1 MINEIFS
8 RIPKSERNDL
18 IIAWVG
24 IAIAFT
30 LVFIRGGV
38 TPTGFM
44 IFFVISLLTVG
55 MGFLLHELAHKFTA
69 IKFGYWA
76 QFRKDNQMLLVA
88 VALAALVGVV
98 FAAPGATMI
107 YGQQGREMQKR
118 ENGIISVAGPVTNLL
133 LCIVFFVIVVIGTM
147 MGYGTV
153 AGTNMVTFLIF
164 EIGLIG
170 LSVNA
175 MIAFFNMLPVSVLDG
190 RKILS
195 WNPAIFAIVIVL
207 AFVILLVSYDY
218 GGSLTTI
225 LNAIVK

>member
-38 TPTGFM
+38 TPEIFM

-88 VALAALVGVV
+88 VAVAALVGVV

-118 ENGIISVAGPVTNLL
+118 ENGLISVAGPVTNLL
-133 LCIVFFVIVVIGTM
+133 LCIVFFIIVVIACM
-147 MGYGTV
+147 MGYGTL
-153 AGTNMVTFLIF
+153 AGKNILTDIIF
-164 EIGLIG
+164 NIGLVG

-190 RKILS
+190 RKVLS
-195 WNPAIFAIVIVL
+195 WNPAVFAIVILL
-207 AFVILLVSYDY
+207 AFAILLISYDY
-218 GGSLTTI
+218 CGSLTMI
-225 LNAIVK
+225 LNTIVR

>member
-8 RIPKSERNDL
+8 RIPASERNDL
-18 IIAWVG
+18 IIAWVA

-38 TPTGFM
+38 NPQTFAL
-44 IFFVISLLTVG
+44 FFVISLLTVG
-55 MGFLLHELAHKFTA
+55 VGFMLHELAHKFTA

-107 YGQQGREMQKR
+107 YGQQGREMLKK
-118 ENGIISVAGPVTNLL
+118 ENGIISAAGPVTNLL
-133 LCIVFFVIVVIGTM
+133 LCIPFFIILVISVLMGFGTL
-147 MGYGTV
+147 T
-153 AGTNMVTFLIF
+153 GTNMLTFILY
-164 EIGLIG
+164 EIGIIG
-170 LSVNA
+170 LSVNS

-195 WNPAIFAIVIVL
+195 WNPAVFSVIIIL
-207 AFVILLVSYDY
+207 AFAILLVSYNY
-218 GGSLTTI
+218 GGSLTAI
-225 LNAIVK
+225 LDAIIG